1 LNISLLPAVV
11 AAAKAAEV
19 AVVAALVD
27 LELAQGLWQL
37 PNPMQSL
44 LEVEVQQHHLVIHR
58 AAKEM
63 IQFFQLLHRQV
74 VEAEEE
80 TDSLL
85 PEIMVDQEAAV
96 GTKQQLVELAL
107 LGKEIMVEEVLIS
120 HNSMV
125 VVVAALAQ
133 LA

>member
-1 LNISLLPAVV
+1 
-11 AAAKAAEV
+11 
-19 AVVAALVD
+19 
-27 LELAQGLWQL
+27 
-37 PNPMQSL
+37 
-44 LEVEVQQHHLVIHR
+44 
-58 AAKEM
+58 M

-74 VEAEEE
+74 VAAEEE

-107 LGKEIMVEEVLIS
+107 LGKEIMVEEVLIPQQE

-125 VVVAALAQ
+125 VVVEALAQ